1 MSKTYRLRTKRKS
14 SKFLD
19 GMRIFSKKSG
29 RVLSFDNCT
38 VREGNFEKR
47 FVDTLRKEGPKYY
60 SKETITQVTRPKHFE
75 AIEGATEFW
84 KFIDQYIGISFW
96 SDMEWMPNGQEL
108 WAFIQPYQPVILTS
122 PSRDNTSR
130 LGKRLWVKENL
141 VPAPEVLFRF
151 GDAKSDFANEN
162 YILIYDKPSN
172 LVAFASKGGIAI
184 ECKDGDVS
192 SVINKLRKL
201 GYGERELT

>member
-1 MSKTYRLRTKRKS
+1 MGNLVDLLLEESDFMPKYQIYCDM
-14 SKFLD
+14 D
-19 GMRIFSKKSG
+19 G
-29 RVLSFDNCT
+29 VLTD
-38 VREGNFEKR
+38 FEKR
-47 FVDTLRKEGPKYY
+47 FVTLLQQEGPKYY
-60 SKETITQVTRPKHFE
+60 SKATIAQVTRPKHFDK
-75 AIEGATEFW
+75 IEGTKEFW
-84 KFIDQYIGISFW
+84 KFIDQHIGLEFW
-96 SDMEWMPNGQEL
+96 SKMEWMPNGRVL
-108 WAFIQPYQPVILTS
+108 WDFIQPYGPKLLTS

-162 YILIYDKPSN
+162 SILIDDKPSN

-192 SVINKLRKL
+192 SVINELKQL
-201 GYGERELT
+201 GYGEGEFT